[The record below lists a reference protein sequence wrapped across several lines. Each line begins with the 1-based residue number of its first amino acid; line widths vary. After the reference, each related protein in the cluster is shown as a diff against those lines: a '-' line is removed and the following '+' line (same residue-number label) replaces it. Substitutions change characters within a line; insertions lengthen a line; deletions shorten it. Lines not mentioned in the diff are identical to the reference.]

1 MYAHGDEFHGL
12 HNPPPLLLCVDL
24 QKEHLA
30 PGRRHVMVDVDDV
43 LAKCSTILAQWRSRL
58 WPVAHL
64 KRVAQSTWFNAA
76 SALTDWLDELRP
88 LPGEMVFEHPLPS
101 GYSSTR
107 FSTYMCDIG
116 RSSRVYI
123 IGFSLEESILAT
135 VVEGF
140 HRGHTVRVVADAVA
154 CSRPDRPETCEQSV
168 YRHVLLGLT
177 ANYAALESMGNVP
190 QPFDQIPR

>member
-1 MYAHGDEFHGL
+1 MRVHRDDVHGL

-24 QKEHLA
+24 QKEHLT
-30 PGRRHVMVDVDDV
+30 PGRRHIMVDVDDV
-43 LAKCSTILAQWRSRL
+43 LAKCSAILGQWRSEL

-64 KRVAQSTWFNAA
+64 KRVAQSAWFNAA
-76 SALTDWLDELRP
+76 SSLTDWLDELRP

-101 GYSSTR
+101 AYSSKR
-107 FSTYMCDIG
+107 FSTYRFDIG
-116 RSSRVYI
+116 RSSRIYM

-154 CSRPDRPETCEQSV
+154 CSKPEACEQSV

-177 ANYAALESMGNVP
+177 ANYAAVESMGNVAEP
-190 QPFDQIPR
+190 LGHAPR